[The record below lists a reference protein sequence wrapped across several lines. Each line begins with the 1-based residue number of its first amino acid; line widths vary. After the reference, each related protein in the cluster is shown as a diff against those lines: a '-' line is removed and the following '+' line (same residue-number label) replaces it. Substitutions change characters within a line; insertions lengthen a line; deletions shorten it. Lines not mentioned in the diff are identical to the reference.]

1 MRSLSPFRRGAIL
14 AAVLLLGC
22 LAGAPR
28 AEAQAKPQVQPVAF
42 NGGFDTRI
50 RQVSRVNLLD
60 FEHAIDWNHDEEA
73 SNDGAGLVSD
83 ADLFRVRHR
92 LWGKFTL
99 RSGPSLTAR
108 MTCEW
113 WRFINPWRWNPS
125 TGGDNELILDN
136 LFIDVPRVPYVPASL
151 RVGRQDILRG
161 EGFILMDG
169 GPLDGSRS
177 IYQNAVLLGLDGQ
190 RLGLRK
196 TKVELLAIRNLAWDP
211 MVIANGP
218 SDAEKDAG
226 KRKIVEWDETAFGLY
241 VTQTSLARQ
250 TLEGYY
256 IYKEQEFPAAADP
269 FLKLSTLGARV
280 SGDLPYA
287 LKFAAEGAYQ
297 LGTHPMTCFDEEA
310 VASEC
315 DYDHRSYG
323 GYVWVSRPF
332 LVMLRPTV
340 KLGAVYL
347 SGDDEADW
355 PSGEI
360 VDRSWVPVFSR
371 WPEWSELYIYTLINE
386 GRGVAYWTNL
396 RSLNASVS
404 IQPNG
409 PLKLSYTYH
418 ALHAPQTA
426 SADQGH
432 DRGSLH
438 EWLATA
444 DLGRHTS
451 MHFLIERFQPGDFY
465 GDPVDDAWF
474 IRTELMLKY

>member
-1 MRSLSPFRRGAIL
+1 MRSLSPPQRGAIL
-14 AAVLLLGC
+14 LAASLIGC
-22 LAGAPR
+22 WASAPR
-28 AEAQAKPQVQPVAF
+28 AEAQAKPQAQPVAF
-42 NGGFDTRI
+42 TGGFDTRI

-60 FEHAIDWNHDEEA
+60 FDRAVDWSHDEET

-83 ADLFRVRHR
+83 ADLLRVRHR

-108 MTCEW
+108 ATCEW

-125 TGGDNELILDN
+125 TGGENEVILDN
-136 LFIDVPRVPYVPASL
+136 LFIDIPHVPYVPASL
-151 RVGRQDILRG
+151 RIGRQDLTRG

-177 IYQNAVLLGLDGQ
+177 LYQNAILLGLDGQ
-190 RLGLRK
+190 RLGLK
-196 TKVELLAIRNLAWDP
+196 QTKLELLAIRNLAWDP

-218 SDAEKDAG
+218 SDAEKDVG
-226 KRKIVEWDETAFGLY
+226 QRKIVEWEETAFGLY
-241 VTQTSLARQ
+241 VTQTSLAPQ
-250 TLEGYY
+250 TLEAYY

-280 SGDLPYA
+280 SGALPYA

-297 LGTHPMTCFDEEA
+297 FGTHAMDCMDLEGDHYP
-310 VASEC
+310 C

-323 GYVWVSRPF
+323 GYLWLARPF
-332 LVMLRPTV
+332 MMMLRPTV

-347 SGDDEADW
+347 SGDDEDDW
-355 PSGEI
+355 PDEPR

-371 WPEWSELYIYTLINE
+371 WPEWSELYIYTLIGE
-386 GRGVAYWTNL
+386 ARGVAYWTNL

-404 IQPNG
+404 IQPTG

-418 ALHAPQTA
+418 ALHAPEPWD
-426 SADQGH
+426 ADQSRN
-432 DRGSLH
+432 RGSLH
-438 EWLATA
+438 AWLATT

-451 MHFLIERFQPGDFY
+451 MHFLVERLKPGDFY